1 MPFVTFSDDY
11 MLDQWGTNH
20 GTYISLHS
28 AYSSTGTNELSGGSY
43 ARLAITW
50 GSASGSSKSL
60 TGTPYTLNVPASSTV
75 AFIGFWDAVSSG
87 NFSGMFP
94 NGGASVYTFSAPTST
109 STLLAPGSS
118 YSANQ
123 TVVVFP
129 TAGSVLPTGLTGGA
143 IYYVK
148 SPSSDSFQLSATNGG
163 SAITLT
169 GDGSGI
175 VQAITAEA
183 YVGAGTFPVSSGS
196 VSLT

>member
-20 GTYISLHS
+20 GTYMSLHS
-28 AYSSTGTNELSGGSY
+28 AYSASGSNELTGGSY
-43 ARLAITW
+43 ARIAITW
-50 GSASGSSKSL
+50 SSASGSSKALS
-60 TGTPYTLNVPASSTV
+60 GTPYTFNTPASSTA

-129 TAGSVLPTGLTGGA
+129 TAGSVLPTGLTGGT

-148 SPSSDSFQLSATNGG
+148 SPSSDSFQPVRDQRRFRDHPDRGRFRDRA
-163 SAITLT
+163 
-169 GDGSGI
+169 GDHRHFRRF
-175 VQAITAEA
+175 QRR
-183 YVGAGTFPVSSGS
+183 AGRADRAD
-196 VSLT
+196 